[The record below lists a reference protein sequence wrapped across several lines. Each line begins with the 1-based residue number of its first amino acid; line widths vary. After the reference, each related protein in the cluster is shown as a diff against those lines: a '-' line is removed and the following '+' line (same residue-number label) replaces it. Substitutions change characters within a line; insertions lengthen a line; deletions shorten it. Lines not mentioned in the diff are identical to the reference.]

1 MRTSTGD
8 RQLDEFLRV
17 RSIMFARDTLM
28 SRLARLVLLGVI
40 WVVIVAV
47 LFRP

>member
-17 RSIMFARDTLM
+17 RSIMFAQPTLM
-28 SRLARLVLLGVI
+28 SRFARLVLLGII
-40 WVVIVAV
+40 WLVIVAV
-47 LFRP
+47 LRS

>member
-17 RSIMFARDTLM
+17 RSILFARPGLM
-28 SRLARLVLLGVI
+28 NRLARLVLLGII

-47 LFRP
+47 LWS